1 MDKLAKLKLTALNIF
16 INEYTMCQDDANML
30 IDMYEDAGFSY
41 EEMHKI
47 GIPRD
52 VIENYNDM
60 FADKDIDEEIADN
73 EYVYVGMSNEMI
85 SHLLQVRMFISAKRA
100 NEYIKARENE
110 LKEFREK
117 GKSEG
122 L

>member
-1 MDKLAKLKLTALNIF
+1 MDKLTKLKLTALDIF

-41 EEMHKI
+41 EEMNKI

-110 LKEFREK
+110 LNELRK
-117 GKSEG
+117 G
-122 L
+122 